1 MNIIN
6 CSNTDSIANVENSS
20 SSINSAESSDIFS
33 SSDTEDSSDLSSSS
47 DSIESSTVSSSSSIG
62 NPPSSSSEEPEC
74 TADSDSDTY
83 YTHAITCSDEFEQLQ
98 GVPLTKI
105 YGGVKSVKVIFDI
118 AHDTVYFADTKEY
131 RLHYDFSKEVLNY
144 SKSHSDFNAE
154 QYSNNPQ
161 RLYYLGVLNLYSDID
176 IYTLEFAARDDI
188 RAENI
193 QEFYEMIH
201 RNIFFKEQ
209 FYFMPVSNRA
219 IEIAQD
225 LEGVIPMIDRDAI
238 YADQIYQP
246 LHLSQS
252 YGYLRRKDAAAAEN
266 EFHNVHDILLT
277 NGVPNN
283 ISVVAGIIT
292 TTFQTPLSHIN
303 VLSQNRDT
311 PNMALKSGWEDSTLL
326 ALEGTLVYFEVKAD
340 TFILK
345 EAMLADAEEFWEQ
358 HKPNAELKV
367 TANDTVSGLQNL
379 TELDHYS
386 TDIVG
391 AKAANFAELSRLTTE
406 DIGVIRTPESA
417 FAIPFYY
424 YQQHLESNGIT
435 PYLTELLNDS
445 EFNSNIEVR
454 EQKLETLQNLIK
466 NAPINEELLA
476 LIRTKVIESG
486 AFRAMRFRSSTNAE
500 DLKGFNGA
508 GLYTSK
514 TGIVD
519 DPAKPVDEAIKKVWA
534 SLWKLRAYEER
545 EYFGI
550 DQSSVRMGILV
561 HRSFPDE
568 LANGV
573 AITKNLYNSG
583 LPAFTINVQLGE
595 ESIVDPDPTIIA
607 DLFTYY
613 TYQADAFTS
622 PTIEY
627 ITHSTVSNGEPV
639 LTDDEILTLAQHLKT
654 IKDHF
659 YGIYSKEESLNYSGF
674 GMDVEFKIDTEAR
687 LLYIKQ
693 ARPY

>member
-1 MNIIN
+1 MGDTL
-6 CSNTDSIANVENSS
+6 SSFSS
-20 SSINSAESSDIFS
+20 SSS
-33 SSDTEDSSDLSSSS
+33 EDRECT
-47 DSIESSTVSSSSSIG
+47 IESST
-62 NPPSSSSEEPEC
+62 
-74 TADSDSDTY
+74 DTY
-83 YTHAITCSDEFEQLQ
+83 YAHAITCADDFEHLQ
-98 GVPLTKI
+98 GVPLTTI

-118 AHDTVYFADTKEY
+118 EHDTVYFADTKEY

-144 SKSHSDFNAE
+144 PRSHGEFNAE
-154 QYSNNPQ
+154 QYSNNPL
-161 RLYYLGVLNLYSDID
+161 RTYYLGVLNFYSDID
-176 IYTLEFAARDDI
+176 VYTLEFSARDDI

-193 QEFYEMIH
+193 QEFYEMIQ
-201 RNIFFKEQ
+201 RNVYFKEQ

-219 IEIAQD
+219 LEVAQD

-238 YADQIYQP
+238 YADQVYQP
-246 LHLSQS
+246 LHLAQS
-252 YGYLRRKDAAAAEN
+252 YGYLRRKDAAAAET
-266 EFHNVHDILLT
+266 EFHNVHDIVLT
-277 NGVPNN
+277 NDVPNN

-303 VLSQNRDT
+303 VLSQNRNT
-311 PNMALKSGWEDSTLL
+311 PNMALKSGWEDPRLL
-326 ALEGTLVYFEVKAD
+326 DLEGKLVYFEVKAD

-345 EAMLADAEEFWEQ
+345 EAELADAEEFWEQ
-358 HKPNAELKV
+358 NKPNGDLKI
-367 TANDTVSGLQNL
+367 TANDTVSGLQDL
-379 TELDHYS
+379 TDLDHYS
-386 TDIVG
+386 TPIVG
-391 AKAANFAELSRLTTE
+391 AKAANFAEISRLSTAG
-406 DIGVIRTPESA
+406 IGLMHTPESA

-424 YQQHLESNGIT
+424 YQHHMESNGIT
-435 PYLTELLNDS
+435 PYLDELLDNS
-445 EFNSNIEVR
+445 EFNSDIAVR
-454 EQKLETLQNLIK
+454 EQKLDVLKDLIK
-466 NAPINEELLA
+466 DAPIDEELLA
-476 LIRTKVIESG
+476 LIRTKIIASG

-514 TGIVD
+514 TGIID
-519 DPAKPVDEAIKKVWA
+519 DPSKPIDEAIKKVWA
-534 SLWKLRAYEER
+534 SLWKLSAYEER

-568 LANGV
+568 HANGV

-583 LPAFTINVQLGE
+583 LPAFTINVQMGE
-595 ESIVDPDPTIIA
+595 ESIVDPDPAIIA
-607 DLFTYY
+607 DQFTYY
-613 TYQADAFTS
+613 TYSADAFTN
-622 PTIEY
+622 PLLEY

-639 LTDDEILTLAQHLKT
+639 LSDDEILTLVRHLKT

-659 YGIYSKEESLNYSGF
+659 YVLYTKEESLSYSKF